1 MLICFFVLFVLVPLS
16 LSLSLSMGAPGKL
29 MNRLTGYGG
38 RIHLHCHAMLH
49 KLTKEQGGGRHL
61 IIVKRP
67 RMQDLKLHLIIVKRP
82 RMQDLILHLVM
93 TKRLRK
99 TARVPSKMAVK
110 TDNDDNNAQ
119 DALHKNGQQN
129 FHFQSE

>member
-1 MLICFFVLFVLVPLS
+1 
-16 LSLSLSMGAPGKL
+16 
-29 MNRLTGYGG
+29 
-38 RIHLHCHAMLH
+38 MLH

-99 TARVPSKMAVK
+99 TARVPSK
-110 TDNDDNNAQ
+110 NDQKAENAT
-119 DALHKNGQQN
+119 AQQ
-129 FHFQSE
+129 

>member
-1 MLICFFVLFVLVPLS
+1 
-16 LSLSLSMGAPGKL
+16 
-29 MNRLTGYGG
+29 
-38 RIHLHCHAMLH
+38 MLH

-99 TARVPSKMAVK
+99 NCSASNPLPRKG
-110 TDNDDNNAQ
+110 NA
-119 DALHKNGQQN
+119 
-129 FHFQSE
+129 

>member
-1 MLICFFVLFVLVPLS
+1 
-16 LSLSLSMGAPGKL
+16 
-29 MNRLTGYGG
+29 
-38 RIHLHCHAMLH
+38 MLH

-61 IIVKRP
+61 MIVKRP
-67 RMQDLKLHLIIVKRP
+67 RMQDLKLHLII
-82 RMQDLILHLVM
+82 
-93 TKRLRK
+93 
-99 TARVPSKMAVK
+99 VK